1 MTRYS
6 GRHRTPSTSHHHGRN
21 LAVLGTAGAVIAG
34 PIALANPAEAATG
47 RTWDR
52 LAGCE
57 AGGDWSINTGNGYYG
72 GLQFS
77 GGTWRAYGGGAY
89 ASTANRAS
97 RSEQIAIAEKVLDAQ
112 GWGAWPSCSRRLG
125 LSRADA
131 AGSAT
136 TSRSTTRKA
145 VVKKS
150 ARKSAKKAV
159 VRKAS
164 STRTAR
170 TAKKRATLA
179 AVRGTYRVRPGDT
192 LSRIANRTHV
202 RGGWQAL
209 YVKNR
214 GAVGSNPNVIRV
226 GQRLALPR

>member
-6 GRHRTPSTSHHHGRN
+6 GRHRTPSSTHHHGRT

-57 AGGDWSINTGNGYYG
+57 AGGNWSINTGNGYYG

-89 ASTANRAS
+89 ASTANHAS

-136 TSRSTTRKA
+136 TSRSTTRRA
-145 VVKKS
+145 VVK
-150 ARKSAKKAV
+150 
-159 VRKAS
+159 KAS

-170 TAKKRATLA
+170 TAKKRATVA

-192 LSRIANRTHV
+192 LSRIASRTHV
-202 RGGWQAL
+202 RGGWKAL

-214 GAVGSNPNVIRV
+214 SAVGSNPNVIRV

>member
-6 GRHRTPSTSHHHGRN
+6 GRHRTPSSTHHHGRT

-57 AGGDWSINTGNGYYG
+57 AGGNWSINTGNGYYG

-89 ASTANRAS
+89 ASTANHAS

-136 TSRSTTRKA
+136 TSRSTTRRA
-145 VVKKS
+145 VVKK
-150 ARKSAKKAV
+150 V
-159 VRKAS
+159 S

-170 TAKKRATLA
+170 TAKKRATVA

-192 LSRIANRTHV
+192 LSRIASRTHV
-202 RGGWQAL
+202 RGGWKAL

-214 GAVGSNPNVIRV
+214 GTVGSNPNVIRV

>member
-6 GRHRTPSTSHHHGRN
+6 GRHRTPSSTHHHGRT

-57 AGGDWSINTGNGYYG
+57 AGGNWSINTGNGYYG

-136 TSRSTTRKA
+136 TSRSTTRRA
-145 VVKKS
+145 VVK
-150 ARKSAKKAV
+150 
-159 VRKAS
+159 KAS

-170 TAKKRATLA
+170 TAKKRATVA

-192 LSRIANRTHV
+192 LSRIASRTHV
-202 RGGWQAL
+202 RGGWKAL

-214 GAVGSNPNVIRV
+214 SAVGSNPNVIRV

>member
-1 MTRYS
+1 MTSYS
-6 GRHRTPSTSHHHGRN
+6 GRHRTPSTTHHHGRT

-57 AGGDWSINTGNGYYG
+57 AGGNWAINTGNGYYG

-112 GWGAWPSCSRRLG
+112 GWGAWPACSRRLG

-136 TSRSTTRKA
+136 TSRSTSRKA
-145 VVKKS
+145 VVKK
-150 ARKSAKKAV
+150 AV
-159 VRKAS
+159 VKKAS

-170 TAKKRATLA
+170 AARKRATVA

-202 RGGWQAL
+202 HGGWKAL

-214 GAVGSNPNVIRV
+214 GTVGSNPNVIRV